1 MFKLSRI
8 EFSGS
13 RKSSL
18 VLGALVA
25 FTTTLPGCD
34 SPAAMTPLSASVTGT
49 VTYRERIALPPN
61 AVATIRLQDVSLQ
74 DVAAIPIGIQIITDT
89 GQVPSRTQVKCR
101 FPSQSATF
109 RRTLSRT
116 ALIQLALESRLT
128 DNCGSSARRHILSSL
143 EETPTVSTWFCS
155 LSACKDGGAK
165 RDWFRRRCDQ

>member
-89 GQVPSRTQVKCR
+89 GQVPFPFAVSYVPSNIVPNRTYTV
-101 FPSQSATF
+101 
-109 RRTLSRT
+109 
-116 ALIQLALESRLT
+116 
-128 DNCGSSARRHILSSL
+128 SARI
-143 EETPTVSTWFCS
+143 EV
-155 LSACKDGGAK
+155 DG
-165 RDWFRRRCDQ
+165 QL